1 MEDDTHPTINGVEK
15 ENDTVVQENR
25 QETASHTEP
34 VLDNVADDENKHHQ
48 RSRPTPPTIRI
59 PPTEILAR
67 SSEIEKNHAPDSPT
81 TMLIT
86 TLRDELMTLTDQSTV
101 LNSKLIASLDRVAN
115 LEDTVYQKTTAEQH
129 KDKLI
134 EELEQAK
141 AQWEESMNT
150 GLLVE
155 RKSVKEEMQ
164 RLVDGLVEEERRRG
178 SAEEGRQR
186 VENEVD
192 DLSATLFEQVSADE
206 RSEDISDAA
215 GEESL
220 ERSENQCLCFF
231 EGGVCRPKLLLLAS
245 PRLPPSGRASFEQSE
260 TLSLC
265 LPRVSR
271 VLRLA
276 SPSL

>member
-1 MEDDTHPTINGVEK
+1 MEEHRHHPTPHVEEMENGAVI
-15 ENDTVVQENR
+15 QENG
-25 QETASHTEP
+25 QEVSPPHNNEP
-34 VLDNVADDENKHHQ
+34 ILDNVADDNKPHE
-48 RSRPTPPTIRI
+48 RSRPTPPTLRI

-67 SSEIEKNHAPDSPT
+67 SSEIEQTHAPDSPT

-115 LEDTVYQKTTAEQH
+115 LEDTVYQKTSAEEH

-134 EELEQAK
+134 QELERAK

-192 DLSATLFEQVSADE
+192 DLSATLFEQVSPVIS
-206 RSEDISDAA
+206 RWSRKILSSEAR
-215 GEESL
+215 L
-220 ERSENQCLCFF
+220 
-231 EGGVCRPKLLLLAS
+231 GVLVS
-245 PRLPPSGRASFEQSE
+245 PRPP
-260 TLSLC
+260 
-265 LPRVSR
+265 
-271 VLRLA
+271 
-276 SPSL
+276 